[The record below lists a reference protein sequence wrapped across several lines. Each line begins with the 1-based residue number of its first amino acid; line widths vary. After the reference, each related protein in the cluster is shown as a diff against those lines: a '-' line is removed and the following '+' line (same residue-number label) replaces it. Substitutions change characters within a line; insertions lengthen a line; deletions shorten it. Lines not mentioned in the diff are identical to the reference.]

1 MSDMRQDLRAENGRD
16 QRHRTQHAPSGIR
29 RLPGETHRAS
39 ARPASILDNPDLAG
53 NPVALAHARA
63 IGRSGEPPASAGHP
77 VGLALVFLVVIPTI
91 VLLVSNPLGWFV
103 LFMLCFGFAYLFG
116 FGSIL

>member
-1 MSDMRQDLRAENGRD
+1 MRQRVRAEDGRD
-16 QRHRTQHAPSGIR
+16 ELYQTQHVLSGIR
-29 RLPGETHRAS
+29 LLPGEAHRVS
-39 ARPASILDNPDLAG
+39 ARPASILDDPDLAG

-63 IGRSGEPPASAGHP
+63 LGRGGSPSASAGHP
-77 VGLALVFLVVIPTI
+77 VGLALVFLAVIPTLI
-91 VLLVSNPLGWFV
+91 LLVSNPLGWFV